1 MVAYETYAN
10 ALITKGHG
18 HPLWEPDPGGDPGVE
33 LGDVG
38 YIHDGRFVTLFNASA
53 GSDDPRNHRLPQGH
67 SLLPIGR
74 MIHRTPLPKEPRYV
88 ASKGIK
94 STGADLSIT
103 AGQVVRSFTH
113 QYSEFLTMN

>member
-18 HPLWEPDPGGDPGVE
+18 HPLWEPDPGDDPDVE

-38 YIHDGRFVTLFNASA
+38 YIHDGRFIRLFNASA
-53 GSDDPRNHRLPQGH
+53 GSDDPRNYLGLPQGH
-67 SLLPIGR
+67 SPLPVGR
-74 MIHRTPLPKEPRYV
+74 TTRRTPLPKEPHYI
-88 ASKGIK
+88 ASEGIQ

-103 AGQVVRSFTH
+103 AGQVIRSFTH
-113 QYSEFLTMN
+113 